1 MKYAKF
7 INGEIEF
14 APKNKV
20 ICGIEIEPSKNV
32 MLKKGFKPL
41 LDIQPTY
48 DEETQYLLQD
58 NYTEDEENIFVKY
71 IVKDIFEQT
80 TIEQTVTSLN
90 KKVEELQ
97 EDNLNLLNSNFD
109 LDFRVFE
116 IELLIEEL
124 TDTSEYSISL
134 ASENLNNTNKKRTIR
149 IGDDKMALN
158 SVYQQAKR
166 LILLGAYE
174 KEDMTYKLTKYL
186 SKDRITQQEYDE
198 LLSLMEVDSMTEILK

>member
-1 MKYAKF
+1 MKYAKL